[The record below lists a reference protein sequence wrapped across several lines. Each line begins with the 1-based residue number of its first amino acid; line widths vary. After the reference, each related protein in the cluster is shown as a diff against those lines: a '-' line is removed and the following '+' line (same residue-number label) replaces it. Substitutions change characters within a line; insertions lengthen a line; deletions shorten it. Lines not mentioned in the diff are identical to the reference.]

1 MAKQT
6 VEEYINE
13 DADIFSLD
21 NVTYYYVFIDHD
33 NGDEEICLAKYNTV
47 SCQLKWMNYKEDYD
61 LRNRPAEFVKRNRY
75 TYDGGFPSYVD
86 VLIYDVPEE
95 EVA

>member
-1 MAKQT
+1 MIKQT

-13 DADIFSLD
+13 DADFFSLD
-21 NVTYYYVFIDHD
+21 NVTYYYVFVDYD
-33 NGDEEICLAKYNTV
+33 NGDEEICLAEYNTV
-47 SCQLKWMNYKEDYD
+47 SCQLKWMNYKEDFD
-61 LRNRPAEFVKRNRY
+61 LRNRAVEFVKRNY
-75 TYDGGFPSYVD
+75 HTYDGGFPTYVD